1 MGLILLALL
10 VPAALAAQVQ
20 FLTFPS
26 SVDSGNQPYA
36 LYLPENFNPAQK
48 YSLLVSLH
56 TEDSNQRLNVR
67 QVLGPPNRLGRP
79 DHADPRFIIA
89 FPYARGSMGY
99 RGVAEQDVYDMIAAI
114 ERQYP
119 VDPDRVYLTGA
130 SMGGGGALWLA
141 ATHPDR
147 WAAVAVLCPA
157 VIPGTDEIA
166 PNLSN
171 LPVRFYHG
179 EQDTIVP
186 AASSREWQRRLLD
199 IGVPVSYIEY
209 PTLRHNA
216 WDLAYRPGAAFD
228 WLAQFRRNRS
238 PAHVRLVSASYRY
251 SAAYG
256 VQIDGLTPG
265 VLSEVDVRREGSRV
279 VVQTK
284 NVDGFTV
291 ALSQPAT
298 SAVIDGAA
306 LRVHAQSSLDVVK
319 TPQGWRP
326 GHYTAS
332 GKHAGA
338 EGPVS
343 EILSGRPIYV
353 YGSLGTRTADELE
366 ERRKIAQKAA
376 VWSTAR
382 FRIELAPI
390 VKPDSEVTDA
400 DLADSDIV
408 ALGTAATNSVLARV
422 APQLP
427 LALDAGAADYG
438 LLYIAPLGKH
448 YVVVASGLP
457 WWTGADDAGRHPYAF
472 EPEPLALLHTFGDY
486 ILFKGSLARVVA
498 EGRFDRNWKLPA
510 DAAARIAATGTVVI
524 R

>member
-1 MGLILLALL
+1 VGLILLLLL
-10 VPAALAAQVQ
+10 VPAALLGQVR

-26 SVDSGNQPYA
+26 TIDSTDQPYA
-36 LYLPENFNPAQK
+36 IYLPENFNPAQK

-56 TEDSNQRLNVR
+56 TEDSNHRLNLR
-67 QVLGPPNRLGRP
+67 QVMGPPNRLGRP
-79 DHADPRFIIA
+79 EHADPRFIIA

-99 RGVAEQDVYDMIAAI
+99 RGIAEQDVYDMIAAV

-157 VIPGTDEIA
+157 TIPGTEELA

-186 AASSREWQRRLLD
+186 AASSRDWQRRLLD
-199 IGVPVSYIEY
+199 IGVPMSYIEY

-238 PAHVRLVSASYRY
+238 PAHVRFVSASYRY
-251 SAAYG
+251 PAAYG
-256 VQIDGLTPG
+256 VRIDGLTPG
-265 VLSEVDVRREGSRV
+265 TPAQIDVQREGSRV
-279 VVQTK
+279 VVETR

-291 ALSQPAT
+291 SLTQPAT
-298 SAVIDGAA
+298 SASIDGAT
-306 LRVHAQSSLDVVK
+306 LRVRAMSSLSMVK
-319 TPQGWRP
+319 TPNGWRP

-338 EGPVS
+338 EGPIS
-343 EILSGRPIYV
+343 EILAGRPIYV
-353 YGSLGTRTADELE
+353 YGSLGTRTAAELDD
-366 ERRKIAQKAA
+366 RRKTAQTAA
-376 VWSTAR
+376 TWSTAR
-382 FRIELAPI
+382 FRLDFAPV
-390 VKPDSEVTDA
+390 VKADSEVTDT
-400 DLADSDIV
+400 DLASSDLV
-408 ALGTAATNSVLARV
+408 LLGTAATNSVLTRV

-427 LALDAGAADYG
+427 LALDPGAADYG
-438 LLYIAPLGKH
+438 LLYIAPVGNH
-448 YVVVASGLP
+448 YAMVSSGLP

-472 EPEPLALLHTFGDY
+472 EPEPLALLYTFGDY
-486 ILFKGSLARVVA
+486 ILFKGSLAHIVS
-498 EGRFDRNWKLPA
+498 EGRFDRNWRLPA
-510 DAAARIAATGTVVI
+510 DAAARMSATGTVVI